1 MATTDKEIK
10 MRKLDKHEANGV
22 PYRSYSDNFDDA
34 LRFGHQHW
42 LFDSV
47 PVTPQLARFVTEFA
61 HRNQPL
67 VPSFKEYTTARTTAP
82 TGGDSYHVY
91 SKISLALADTPDV
104 LMGTLWVEKD
114 PESTTGHR
122 YFVSSDR
129 IINDRYKSWNEN
141 YRIKSSKDFKKAVK
155 IAKQYVVPIS
165 FREMCHQNQEALK
178 TASMQINGP
187 ASEKLREATRMNGDF
202 VRMEIEHM
210 IRCGY
215 TPLTKEFGEALK
227 LIETEGEELLRTSNY
242 KPRKAF
248 VWLKTNKAL
257 YQVDG
262 EDERVATTVEDLPE
276 DIRNKIAVLQIGE
289 NKSAIMDVGIKIDS
303 TKYWVF
309 L

>member
-1 MATTDKEIK
+1 
-10 MRKLDKHEANGV
+10 MRKLDQHEVSGGS
-22 PYRSYSDNFDDA
+22 YRDYCGNFDNA
-34 LRFGHQHW
+34 LRYNHQHW

-47 PVTPQLARFVTEFA
+47 PVTPQLARFVAEFA

-67 VPSFKEYTTARTTAP
+67 VPSFNNCKTTPLTDP
-82 TGGDSYHVY
+82 TGTPLFRVY
-91 SKISLALADTPDV
+91 RGISLALADAPDIPI
-104 LMGTLWVEKD
+104 GTLLVDKD
-114 PESTTGHR
+114 PESITEHR
-122 YFVSSDR
+122 YYVSSDR
-129 IINDRYKSWNEN
+129 IINDRYKTWNDN
-141 YRIKSSKDFKKAVK
+141 YHIKSSKDFKKAVK
-155 IAKQYVVPIS
+155 IAKQYVVPVS
-165 FREMCHQNQEALK
+165 FKEMYNQNKEALK

-187 ASEKLREATRMNGDF
+187 ASEKLREVTRMNGDF

-215 TPLTKEFGEALK
+215 TPLTKEFSEALK

-242 KPRKAF
+242 QPHKAF

-262 EDERVATTVEDLPE
+262 EDERIATTVEDLPE

>member
-10 MRKLDKHEANGV
+10 MRKLDRHEVSGSS
-22 PYRSYSDNFDDA
+22 YRSYSDNFDDA

-67 VPSFKEYTTARTTAP
+67 VPSFNDTKTARTTASA
-82 TGGDSYHVY
+82 GGDIHHVY
-91 SKISLALADTPDV
+91 SGISLAIADTPDV
-104 LMGTLWVEKD
+104 PIGALWVERD
-114 PESTTGHR
+114 PDSTIGHR
-122 YFVSSDR
+122 YFVSSNR
-129 IINDRYKSWNEN
+129 IINDRYKNWNDN
-141 YRIKSSKDFKKAVK
+141 YHIKSSKDFKKAVK
-155 IAKQYVVPIS
+155 IAKQYVIPTS

-187 ASEKLREATRMNGDF
+187 ASEKLREITRMNGDF

-210 IRCGY
+210 VRCGY
-215 TPLTKEFGEALK
+215 TPLTKEFNEALK
-227 LIETEGEELLRTSNY
+227 LIATEGQELLRISNY

-248 VWLKTNKAL
+248 VWLKTDKAL

-262 EDERVATTVEDLPE
+262 EDERIATTVEDLPE
-276 DIRNKIAVLQIGE
+276 DIRNKIAVLQIGA
-289 NKSAIMDVGIKIDS
+289 NKSAIMDVGVKVDD